1 MRPDILDALRYAYED
16 TKRTEELWPKVNPY
30 ISKGE
35 SMNNIKW
42 RVTSINIDE
51 QPHTVPE
58 ISVELEAQFCSGVVY
73 RPITPDNIAK
83 DIESRLNPPDK
94 MYVCMAR
101 GNGKTVA
108 NVFNT
113 LSEEQ
118 KTVVYKIIGEAISKN
133 EDDLP
138 KIKNVIFN
146 EPATI
151 VFWAD
156 NTKTV
161 VKCQEGDEF
170 DPEKGLTMAITK
182 KIFGNKGNYC
192 NEIKKWCE
200 PYYEKMEM
208 EQECDIGTPGLDA
221 LYEAAKK
228 CLAGLNALK
237 FSSLMA
243 GADMDGDSEK
253 DGQSYDPVQ
262 KAYDLLVDFH
272 HNNKTTDLDEVIG
285 YLGEA
290 LDK

>member
-1 MRPDILDALRYAYED
+1 MRPEALDAMLYAYDEYKKKKESK
-16 TKRTEELWPKVNPY
+16 TMTNPY
-30 ISKGE
+30 DFYMELRS
-35 SMNNIKW
+35 
-42 RVTSINIDE
+42 
-51 QPHTVPE
+51 VPYHRY
-58 ISVELEAQFCSGVVY
+58 SYSYG
-73 RPITPDNIAK
+73 R
-83 DIESRLNPPDK
+83 
-94 MYVCMAR
+94 
-101 GNGKTVA
+101 
-108 NVFNT
+108 
-113 LSEEQ
+113 
-118 KTVVYKIIGEAISKN
+118 
-133 EDDLP
+133 DLP

-192 NEIKKWCE
+192 NEIKKWTE

-228 CLAGLNALK
+228 CLAAGLIVK
-237 FSSLMA
+237 YPGLMA
-243 GADMDGDSEK
+243 GADLDGDSEK
-253 DGQSYDPVQ
+253 DRQSYDPVQ

-272 HNNKTTDLDEVIG
+272 HNNKTTDLDEIIG